1 MLTINF
7 ENINLS
13 VTQRDSEVKMEKR
26 GMNGRIVVSP
36 EENHAWFMEA
46 VSESIPRNPVV
57 MRGKRLRL
65 RTNSDGRIRG
75 TFMLD
80 GIDNEDIETVGKE
93 IDALI
98 VDLQSEY
105 GVKTL
110 SLRRSKPKSINIEM
124 RA

>member
-1 MLTINF
+1 
-7 ENINLS
+7 
-13 VTQRDSEVKMEKR
+13 MEKR

-36 EENHAWFMEA
+36 EENHAWFMES
-46 VSESIPRNPVV
+46 VYESIPRNPIV

-105 GVKTL
+105 GVRHIGTL
-110 SLRRSKPKSINIEM
+110 RSKPKSINIEVG
-124 RA
+124 

>member
-1 MLTINF
+1 
-7 ENINLS
+7 
-13 VTQRDSEVKMEKR
+13 MEKR

-46 VSESIPRNPVV
+46 VSESIPRNPIV

-98 VDLQSEY
+98 VDLQREY
-105 GVKTL
+105 SVKTI
-110 SLRRSKPKSINIEM
+110 SLLRCNPKSINIEVG
-124 RA
+124 A

>member
-13 VTQRDSEVKMEKR
+13 VTQRDSEVKLERR

-36 EENHAWFMEA
+36 EENRACFMES
-46 VSESIPRNPVV
+46 VYETIPRNPIV

-105 GVKTL
+105 GVRHIGT
-110 SLRRSKPKSINIEM
+110 RRSKAKSINIEVG
-124 RA
+124 R

>member
-13 VTQRDSEVKMEKR
+13 VTQRDSEVKLERR

-46 VSESIPRNPVV
+46 VSESIPRNPIV

-105 GVKTL
+105 GVRHIGT
-110 SLRRSKPKSINIEM
+110 RRSKAKSISIEVG
-124 RA
+124 R

>member
-13 VTQRDSEVKMEKR
+13 VTQRDSEVKMERR

-36 EENHAWFMEA
+36 EENRACFMEA
-46 VSESIPRNPVV
+46 VSETIPRNPIV

-98 VDLQSEY
+98 VDLQREY
-105 GVKTL
+105 SVKTI
-110 SLRRSKPKSINIEM
+110 SLLRCNPKSINIEVG
-124 RA
+124 A

>member
-1 MLTINF
+1 MVTINY
-7 ENINLS
+7 EDIELN
-13 VTQRDSEVKMEKR
+13 VTQRDSEVKMERR

-46 VSESIPRNPVV
+46 VSESIPRNPIV

-80 GIDNEDIETVGKE
+80 GIDNKDIETVGKE

-105 GVKTL
+105 GVRHIGTL
-110 SLRRSKPKSINIEM
+110 RSKPKSINIEVG
-124 RA
+124 